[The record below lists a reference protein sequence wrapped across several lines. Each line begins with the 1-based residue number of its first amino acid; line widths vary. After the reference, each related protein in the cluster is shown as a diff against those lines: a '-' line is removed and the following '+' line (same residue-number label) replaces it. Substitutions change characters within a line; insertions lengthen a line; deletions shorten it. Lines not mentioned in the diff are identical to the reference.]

1 MRRSYISPEYVD
13 NKVYGTLN
21 MVEESNFFGSKM
33 LDIENSISIGTQD
46 IIYYQ
51 NRKGEQIDYSVE
63 SSLQSYVYS
72 PSTDKNSN
80 HTLVLDESQ
89 PKYQL
94 DKNTRWVLT
103 INLKEILG
111 NYLFG
116 TMKKYRTFEGLK
128 SDMTRYS
135 NVDVALKSYVSFNV
149 LDRYKLK
156 SVELYIQY
164 EDLRSQSLLRYK
176 NTWNSNIIS
185 DVNKMTRLQTET
197 SFDESSIKLFFNQD
211 KPSTDYSFEY
221 FFNINYEKL

>member
-51 NRKGEQIDYSVE
+51 NLKGEQIDYSVE

-94 DKNTRWVLT
+94 DKNTRWILT
-103 INLKEILG
+103 INLKDILS

-116 TMKKYRTFEGLK
+116 VMKKYRTFEGLK

-135 NVDVALKSYVSFNV
+135 NVDVALKSYVTSNV
-149 LDRYKLK
+149 SDRYKLK
-156 SVELYIQY
+156 SVDLYISY
-164 EDLRSQSLLRYK
+164 KDLRSQSLLRYK
-176 NTWNSNIIS
+176 NTWNSNIIL
-185 DVNKMTRLQTET
+185 DANKMTKLQTET

-211 KPSTDYSFEY
+211 KPSTDFSFEY

>member
-33 LDIENSISIGTQD
+33 LDIENSISITTQD

-51 NRKGEQIDYSVE
+51 NIKGEQVDYSVE

-80 HTLVLDESQ
+80 HTLILDESQ

-94 DKNTRWVLT
+94 DKNTRWILT

-116 TMKKYRTFEGLK
+116 VMKKYRTFEGLK

-135 NVDVALKSYVSFNV
+135 NVDVALKSYVTSNV

-156 SVELYIQY
+156 NVELYISY
-164 EDLRSQSLLRYK
+164 KDLRSQSLLRYK
-176 NTWNSNIIS
+176 NTWNSNIIL
-185 DVNKMTRLQTET
+185 DANKMTKLQTET

-211 KPSTDYSFEY
+211 KPSTDFSFEY